1 MIIKRATL
9 KDFIFYKSNAFT
21 EPCKRID
28 FNHSSLNTFETQQN
42 QFVIF
47 VKIDGGFLNI
57 EAIEIIL
64 YIPLEYPNKLE
75 KVSIYQAFMNW
86 SLKETLNNVILHMN
100 QENIFSDV
108 MVEKYHFQLF
118 NKASNFLM
126 PG

>member
-1 MIIKRATL
+1 
-9 KDFIFYKSNAFT
+9 
-21 EPCKRID
+21 
-28 FNHSSLNTFETQQN
+28 
-42 QFVIF
+42 
-47 VKIDGGFLNI
+47 LNI

-108 MVEKYHFQLF
+108 MVEKYHF
-118 NKASNFLM
+118 
-126 PG
+126 